1 MTIDNNIVQSSAIT
15 MRDVARLAN
24 LSEMTVS
31 RVLTG
36 KGYYSTNAEK
46 KVLAAADS
54 LGYVPNR
61 LAGSLASNR
70 SNLVGVVLPTLS
82 NAVFTEVMSG
92 IYAGLAD
99 KGLQPFFGISEY
111 CREKEEQLVKDMMT
125 WRPAGI
131 IVTGLEHN
139 SKTSAMLRSGD
150 QKVVEI
156 IDVDGDPISSCIGLS
171 HKKAGKIMAEHIIA
185 RGYSRLGYIGSNLN
199 LDIRARKRR
208 DEFVRVLEMSGGTLV
223 HELIPEQ
230 ASSMHLGRALTAE
243 MLALSHDLDAIYYSN
258 DDMAA
263 GGLMHCIAEKI
274 SVPNDIALAS
284 FNGLSFIDA
293 LPLKITTVRSP
304 RFEIGR
310 LASNHI
316 ASADSIQSRSE
327 NPHSMTIELNL
338 ILDAGD
344 TT

>member
-1 MTIDNNIVQSSAIT
+1 MTIDKKMVNASAIT
-15 MRDVARLAN
+15 MKDVARLAN

-46 KVLAAADS
+46 KVLAAAEK

-61 LAGSLASNR
+61 LAGSLASSR

-92 IYAGLAD
+92 IYAGLTD
-99 KGLQPFFGISEY
+99 KGLQPVFGISEY
-111 CREKEEQLVKDMMT
+111 SQEKEEQLVKDMMT

-139 SKTSAMLRSGD
+139 NKTSAMLRLAD

-171 HKKAGKIMAEHIIA
+171 HKKAGKIMAEHLITK
-185 RGYSRLGYIGSNLN
+185 GYRRFGYIGSNLN
-199 LDIRARKRR
+199 LDIRARKRK
-208 DEFVRVLEMSGGTLV
+208 DGFVSVLEVAGGTMV
-223 HELIPEQ
+223 HELIPQQ
-230 ASSMHLGRALTAE
+230 ASSMHLGKALTAQL
-243 MLALSHDLDAIYYSN
+243 LALNHDLDAIYYSN

-274 SVPNDIALAS
+274 SLPNDIALAS

-310 LASNHI
+310 LASNYI
-316 ASADSIQSRSE
+316 ASTESTQHRTGDTH
-327 NPHSMTIELNL
+327 NMTIELGL
-338 ILDAGD
+338 ILDKGD

>member
-1 MTIDNNIVQSSAIT
+1 MITDNNIVRTSSVKMT
-15 MRDVARLAN
+15 DVAKLAN

-36 KGYYSTNAEK
+36 KGYFSTAAEK
-46 KVLAAADS
+46 KVLAAAEQLS
-54 LGYVPNR
+54 YVPNR

-92 IYAGLAD
+92 IYEGLKD
-99 KGLQPFFGISEY
+99 KGLQPVFGISEY
-111 CREKEEQLVKDMMT
+111 SKDKEEQLVKDMMT

-139 SKTSAMLRSGD
+139 KKTSAMLRSAD
-150 QKVVEI
+150 QKVIEI

-171 HKKAGKIMAEHIIA
+171 HKKAGKIMAEHLLDK
-185 RGYSRLGYIGSNLN
+185 GYRRFGYIGSNLN
-199 LDIRARKRR
+199 VDTRARKRK
-208 DEFVRVLEMSGGTLV
+208 DEFVRILSKAGGIVV

-243 MLALSHDLDAIYYSN
+243 LLSMDHELDAIYYSN

-274 SVPNDIALAS
+274 SLPDDIALAS

-310 LASNHI
+310 LASSHI
-316 ASADSIQSRSE
+316 ASAESASYEASDTLD
-327 NPHSMTIELNL
+327 MTIELGL
-338 ILDAGD
+338 ILDKGD

>member
-1 MTIDNNIVQSSAIT
+1 MTIDNNIVAASAIT
-15 MRDVARLAN
+15 MKDVARLAN

-46 KVLAAADS
+46 KVLAAAEK

-92 IYAGLAD
+92 IYAGLTD
-99 KGLQPFFGISEY
+99 KGLQPVFGISEY
-111 CREKEEQLVKDMMT
+111 CTEKEEQLVKDMMT
-125 WRPAGI
+125 WRPSGI

-171 HKKAGKIMAEHIIA
+171 HKKAGRIMAEHLISQ
-185 RGYSRLGYIGSNLN
+185 GYSRVGYIGSNLN

-208 DEFVRVLEMSGGTLV
+208 DAFVSVLKRSGGTMV

-230 ASSMHLGRALTAE
+230 ASSMHLGKALTAE
-243 MLALSHDLDAIYYSN
+243 MLALNNDLDAIYYSN

-263 GGLMHCIAEKI
+263 GGLMHCIAKKI

-316 ASADSIQSRSE
+316 ASEDA
-327 NPHSMTIELNL
+327 HSMTIELNL
-338 ILDAGD
+338 ILDKGD

>member
-1 MTIDNNIVQSSAIT
+1 MTIDNSIVQSSAIT

-46 KVLAAADS
+46 KVLAAAES

-92 IYAGLAD
+92 IYAGLED
-99 KGLQPFFGISEY
+99 KGLQPVFGISEY
-111 CREKEEQLVKDMMT
+111 SREKEEQLVKDMMT

-171 HKKAGKIMAEHIIA
+171 HKKAGKIMAEHVIA

-208 DEFVRVLEMSGGTLV
+208 DEFVRVLEIAGGTLV

-230 ASSMHLGRALTAE
+230 ASSMHLGKALTAE
-243 MLALSHDLDAIYYSN
+243 MLTLSYDLDAIYYSN

-274 SVPNDIALAS
+274 SVPDDIALAS

-316 ASADSIQSRSE
+316 ASADSIRPRSE
-327 NPHSMTIELNL
+327 DMHSMTIELNL

>member
-1 MTIDNNIVQSSAIT
+1 MTIDNNIVSAAAIT
-15 MRDVARLAN
+15 MKDVARLAN

-31 RVLTG
+31 RVLTS
-36 KGYYSTNAEK
+36 KGYYSTSAEK
-46 KVLAAADS
+46 KVLAAAEK

-99 KGLQPFFGISEY
+99 KGLQPVFGISEY
-111 CREKEEQLVKDMMT
+111 CKEKEEQLVKDMMT

-139 SKTSAMLRSGD
+139 SKTSAMLRSSD
-150 QKVVEI
+150 HKVVEI

-171 HKKAGKIMAEHIIA
+171 HRKAGKIMAEHLIKQ
-185 RGYSRLGYIGSNLN
+185 GYKNFGYIGSNLS

-208 DEFVRVLEMSGGTLV
+208 DGFVSVITKAGGTMV

-230 ASSMHLGRALTAE
+230 ASSMHLGKALTAE
-243 MLALSHDLDAIYYSN
+243 MLALDHDLDAIYYSN

-263 GGLMHCIAEKI
+263 GGLMHCIAEAV
-274 SVPNDIALAS
+274 SVPDDVALAS

-310 LASNHI
+310 LASNYI
-316 ASADSIQSRSE
+316 ASADATQQRTE
-327 NPHSMTIELNL
+327 KMHSMTIELNL
-338 ILDAGD
+338 ILDEGD

>member
-99 KGLQPFFGISEY
+99 KGLQPVFGISEY
-111 CREKEEQLVKDMMT
+111 CKEKEEQLVKDMMT

-139 SKTSAMLRSGD
+139 RKTSAMLRSGD